1 MCFSAEASFGLFVAL
16 LSGGVYCVKNA
27 LSKNRLL
34 LPVAIIPILF
44 AVQQFSEGWV
54 WIGLRWE
61 NAALVRMFALV
72 FLAFA
77 IVFWPFWVPFCA
89 FVTGKRKEKIIFGF
103 LSVLGLVIGLGVY
116 VPLFISV
123 DSPVADVIN
132 HAIHYNVSG
141 STTFQFVPVLLW
153 EAMYI
158 AIIASPLF
166 ASNSRKILY
175 LGIAIVLSAAV
186 SYLIFW
192 FAFTSVW
199 CFFAALLSLYLC
211 IVFRNLPPLTFKQQ
225 NS

>member
-1 MCFSAEASFGLFVAL
+1 MSVAL

-116 VPLFISV
+116 GPLFISV